1 MVEKKSSGIMSLFRS
16 LEAKENKSWQE
27 VISWCK
33 LIGLKPDEVKKLAT
47 GFVFKNKKKQ
57 LEINILRDKDNF
69 KHLLSFVD
77 AIKKKS
83 ANKLFNQGKGS
94 KELQKFSKIFG
105 YEIPRSRAT
114 LSEDLTI
121 IKNAF
126 GIKRIHYGTYKDKK
140 LEEAEKRKAKKDQ
153 RLKQLQKSQY

>member
-1 MVEKKSSGIMSLFRS
+1 MVGKKNTGIMSLFRS
-16 LEAKENKSWQE
+16 LEAKEDKSWQE

-33 LIGLKPDEVKKLAT
+33 MIGLKPDEVRKLAT

-57 LEINILRDKDNF
+57 IEINILRDKDNF
-69 KHLLSFVD
+69 KHLLSFVN

-83 ANKLFNQGKGS
+83 ATELFNQGKGS

-105 YEIPRSRAT
+105 YEIPNSKAT

-126 GIKRIHYGTYKDKK
+126 GMKRSKDGSYTRKQ
-140 LEEAEKRKAKKDQ
+140 LEIYRKRLAKKQ
-153 RLKQLQKSQY
+153 KRLN

>member
-1 MVEKKSSGIMSLFRS
+1 MVGKKSSGIMSLFRS

-126 GIKRIHYGTYKDKK
+126 GIKRIHDGTYKDKQ
-140 LEEAEKRKAKKDQ
+140 LE
-153 RLKQLQKSQY
+153 

>member
-1 MVEKKSSGIMSLFRS
+1 MVGKKSSGIMSLFRS

-83 ANKLFNQGKGS
+83 ANELFNQGKGS

-105 YEIPRSRAT
+105 YEIPTSRAT

-126 GIKRIHYGTYKDKK
+126 GMKRSKDGSYTRKQ
-140 LEEAEKRKAKKDQ
+140 LEIYRKRLAKKQ
-153 RLKQLQKSQY
+153 KRLN

>member
-1 MVEKKSSGIMSLFRS
+1 MVGKKSSGIMSLFRS

-77 AIKKKS
+77 AIKKGTDES
-83 ANKLFNQGKGS
+83 
-94 KELQKFSKIFG
+94 
-105 YEIPRSRAT
+105 
-114 LSEDLTI
+114 
-121 IKNAF
+121 
-126 GIKRIHYGTYKDKK
+126 GIVDTPDKMM
-140 LEEAEKRKAKKDQ
+140 
-153 RLKQLQKSQY
+153 